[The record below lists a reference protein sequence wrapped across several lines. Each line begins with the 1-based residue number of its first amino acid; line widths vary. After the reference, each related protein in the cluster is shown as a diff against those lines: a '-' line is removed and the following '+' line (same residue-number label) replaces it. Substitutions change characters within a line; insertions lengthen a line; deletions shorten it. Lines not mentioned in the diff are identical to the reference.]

1 MSKEPRSDAVRQYQG
16 LFRILGCIYAVGAAL
31 FFFFP
36 DFVITLLN
44 ILPAI
49 FEPINDV
56 PLSSEHFW
64 VPLAAS
70 MMVMLVILAF
80 AAAANPQNRVYA
92 WVHNAS
98 KLCSSLGYLY
108 YFFAR
113 PGEDGLIFP
122 YLIGFLT
129 DFPIF
134 VIAAFFTVRAHVSRA
149 PKAKATE
156 PPQVESTE

>member
-1 MSKEPRSDAVRQYQG
+1 MTKEPRSEAVRQYQG
-16 LFRILGCIYAVGAAL
+16 LFRILGCMYIAGAAL

-36 DFVITLLN
+36 DFVIRLLN

-49 FEPINDV
+49 FEPLHAV
-56 PLSSEHFW
+56 PHSAEHFW
-64 VPLAAS
+64 VPLATS

-80 AAAANPQNRVYA
+80 AAAANPKNRVYP

-113 PGEDGLIFP
+113 PIEGELVFA
-122 YLIGFLT
+122 YLIGFIT

-134 VIAAFFTVRAHVSRA
+134 VIAAYFTVRAGLSRA
-149 PKAKATE
+149 PKTMEDK
-156 PPQVESTE
+156 PPAAVEGA